1 MSSTSKYTMSD
12 IPNYKEPEGFML
24 VTTGQTTKKVALD
37 IGKER
42 FDKASDNYLEIGIRD
57 SGFKIVSLNDL
68 QNLTNFDRNEL
79 FKNQKVIFFLI
90 ENDAAFNMLCTF
102 HEKIASIKALTC
114 AIVPSTI
121 DEIGGFKTEP
131 ENALRDKVDTLSF
144 TPTVTVPFV
153 TSQAKSDF
161 IKDSHSESY
170 NFYYSFVGLF
180 ITTVCTVY
188 RQDDSM
194 IGYDL
199 NDWKQV
205 FSSNK
210 LLNLLPTIYASE
222 DNKDS
227 FKSNYLE
234 ALNKVGVSP
243 TGTKDIICVMSASRS
258 LSLERI
264 LEVTELIE
272 DDFAVFCTTTMKLT
286 QDLAIFKDP
295 SIISVNVIVSR
306 QVESK

>member
-1 MSSTSKYTMSD
+1 MSD
-12 IPNYKEPEGFML
+12 IPNYKEPESFML

-42 FDKASDNYLEIGIRD
+42 FDKASDNYLEIGIQD
-57 SGFKIVSLNDL
+57 SGFKIVSLNNL

-90 ENDAAFNMLCTF
+90 ENDAAFNMLYIF

-114 AIVPSTI
+114 AIVLSTI

-144 TPTVTVPFV
+144 IPTAAVPFV

-161 IKDSHSESY
+161 IKYLNSESY
-170 NFYYSFVGLF
+170 NFYYSFVDFF

-194 IGYDL
+194 IGYDC

-205 FSSNK
+205 FSGNK
-210 LLNLLPTIYASE
+210 LLNLFSTMYSS
-222 DNKDS
+222 DQNNNN
-227 FKSNYLE
+227 FKSDYSKGLSEIGINPID
-234 ALNKVGVSP
+234 V
-243 TGTKDIICVMSASRS
+243 KDIICVMSASS
-258 LSLERI
+258 PPSLEQT
-264 LEVTELIE
+264 LKVTEAIE
-272 DDFAVFCTTTMKLT
+272 DSYAIFCTTTMKLT
-286 QDLAIFKDP
+286 QDSAIFEDL
-295 SIISVNVIVSR
+295 SMTSVNVIVSR
-306 QVESK
+306 QVEGK